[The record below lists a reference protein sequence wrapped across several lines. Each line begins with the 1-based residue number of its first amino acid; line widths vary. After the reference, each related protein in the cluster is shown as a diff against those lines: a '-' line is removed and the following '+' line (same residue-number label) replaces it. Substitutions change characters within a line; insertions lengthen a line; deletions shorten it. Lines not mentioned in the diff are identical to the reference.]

1 MQLHGTSVK
10 QARLSE
16 DLQSCSDGLSKY
28 LCEIIF
34 LLMGRI
40 YSINCI
46 QLVLREAF
54 FNGGQLSFV
63 SLELCPSSE
72 LLPNLS
78 AWSWLLSTFGF
89 CLDGNQPS
97 EGGFLHGASLA
108 ALPTPIPN
116 PRACRPAPSD
126 WSLWGN
132 FLVIGKHSNSR
143 VWLSFSPRPANQ
155 SRCNANAG
163 SCGLLWILE
172 KIKFTCLAPP
182 GHWGLMVDDRRLAQ
196 KPGPRVKHFHPP
208 PV

>member
-1 MQLHGTSVK
+1 MQLHGKSVK

-40 YSINCI
+40 YSINCV

-54 FNGGQLSFV
+54 FNGGQLNFV

-72 LLPNLS
+72 LLPDLS
-78 AWSWLLSTFGF
+78 AWSWLLSSLLTFGF

-108 ALPTPIPN
+108 APPTPIPN
-116 PRACRPAPSD
+116 PCAWRPASSD
-126 WSLWGN
+126 
-132 FLVIGKHSNSR
+132 
-143 VWLSFSPRPANQ
+143 
-155 SRCNANAG
+155 
-163 SCGLLWILE
+163 
-172 KIKFTCLAPP
+172 
-182 GHWGLMVDDRRLAQ
+182 
-196 KPGPRVKHFHPP
+196 
-208 PV
+208 